1 MEIVYFII
9 FLIVYLYVFFIAETM
24 KKDRYKNRIIVSIVF
39 FFFSVLYSL
48 IFFNP
53 KWINYTILGLTPIIV
68 LLSYEFLKNIL
79 KPWIG
84 EYPYMPSRMEG
95 LGFKIGGSNGYPKNR
110 KVTKA
115 DVLFGCL
122 LLILPGLII
131 MFLYKLFVD

>member
-1 MEIVYFII
+1 MEIIYFII

-24 KKDRYKNRIIVSIVF
+24 KKDRYKNRIIVSIIF

-79 KPWIG
+79 KSWIDK
-84 EYPYMPSRMEG
+84 YPYMPSRMEG

-122 LLILPGLII
+122 FLILPGLII
-131 MFLYKLFVD
+131 MFLYKLFVN